1 MQRSIFHRLS
11 SILWVLIVTGVVL
24 LAIYVSVGRTL
35 VSNVGAYKGAI
46 LQELNSRVPF
56 TVDAQGV
63 SGEWHSF
70 TPVIV
75 LSGLRLS
82 VDGSND
88 SPLVLSEGRI
98 GVDVLNSLRT
108 RSLQMTRL
116 ALDELSLRGRL
127 TEQGRFSIEGFDGG
141 GEIGEWLR
149 EFLISVEF
157 VALRRNT
164 LRLTL
169 PDGEI
174 RDLDLSLRLERDGS
188 YRRLEISLNSSK
200 GARIDMLG
208 EGVGSPFEPEVF
220 DGDLYVD
227 ITTGD
232 LGAMQDMLASQ
243 LPGIWAEGALDLE
256 LWLSWDNG
264 EPGLLARVE
273 ATDLVVKGEDDAWQV
288 PFDRVALEAEFI
300 RGGDRWTVF
309 ATDTQLE
316 HDGVVVQLPQVQLD
330 AWGRAL
336 RVRAANLPLEPVSQ
350 LVTGVE
356 ALPAKL
362 VNVFSELQ
370 PRGTLNALQ
379 LSFGDM
385 GKPASDWEVE
395 GRFNDLVVN
404 SWHGAPGVTSG
415 RGYFQILPKGGTVML
430 DSQNLAMDFPGLYSE
445 PLFYHELFGTL
456 YLDWDSELL
465 RLSSDLMTAKGDEG
479 TATVLFGLD
488 IPLVPTDIGLEMELL
503 VGLKNSHPIHRT
515 KYVPDVLSQT
525 LRDWLSASIGEGVIE
540 QGAFLWRGALRRGS
554 GSLRSVQ
561 LAFNLS
567 DTSIDYHPLW
577 PPVKVQTGVVLID
590 DADVSVWANQADLYA
605 SRIGH
610 LSAETWLDAQGQI
623 MLAVDASLQGPAE
636 DGLAVLNDSPINELV
651 KGTFQDWS
659 LSGQLEIDLQ
669 LQMNLSDKAV
679 PPQVEVATRWQQVD
693 MGISPGNLQLRG
705 INGDFSYSSS
715 RGFSSNGL
723 EGLLW
728 DKSFSAAVSQQHTAG
743 VQRYDPA
750 RSLTEVVVTSRV
762 DMADVQGWLELQSL
776 AFATGETDAEVR
788 VQVAPGEAPL
798 LRVETDLVGIDL
810 DLPTPWTKAA
820 EQAQSF
826 QLQLPLGVQGAVMEL
841 RLAPELVVHLDLRDG
856 GLYSGALAINEEPGA
871 LQPGVLRVSGNAA
884 LVQGD
889 QWMEFINTYFA
900 AGWQAASTGGVT
912 AATAAVEED
921 PLVPGRESSA
931 PDPGKSDSGPELEG
945 NGFTIDIADVHTDR
959 LEIWGRTLEDV
970 NFSLRLD
977 QRKWLLQA
985 RTDWVQGEYLQVRG
999 QPVAVLGLTRL
1010 DLDGL
1015 KQLRLETAEDQ
1026 AEGES
1031 RPLELPDMDISIA
1044 RLHQG
1049 ESDWGKLNF
1058 GLRSNGATLM
1068 ARDVSGEIAGLRLGQ
1083 PDAGQ
1088 LLWRQGEDSL
1098 SSLQLGLQFDDFG
1111 KTLGRFGYEEILET
1125 QSGRF
1130 DFDLQWPGAPQAF
1143 SLLQGQG
1150 SVSVAIEQGRFLEA
1164 PSGASGTLKVV
1175 NILNLADIVQRLS
1188 LSHMFESGIPFDS
1201 VEGEVFLHSGAIE
1214 VAGMEVNGPSSF
1226 QFSGV
1231 ADVAR
1236 RSMDGEL
1243 VATLPVANN
1252 LPWVAAFIASLPVAA
1267 GVYVVSK
1274 VLQKQVNRLSSAVY
1288 SVTGS
1293 WDDPQVEFEHI
1304 FDSSGARIASAAAAV
1319 EAERESFLVPD
1330 PNAPLS
1336 PVGAPD
1342 PQDTTPARP

>member
-35 VSNVGAYKGAI
+35 VSNVGAYRGVI

-56 TVDAQGV
+56 TVDALGV

-82 VDGSND
+82 VDGSDD

-98 GVDVLNSLRT
+98 GIDVLNSLRT

-127 TEQGRFSIEGFDGG
+127 TEQGRFSIDGFDGG
-141 GEIGEWLR
+141 SEIGEWLR

-164 LRLTL
+164 LKLTL
-169 PDGEI
+169 PGGEI

-232 LGAMQDMLASQ
+232 LGAVQDMLANQ
-243 LPGIWAEGALDLE
+243 LPGIWADGALDLE

-273 ATDLVVKGEDDAWQV
+273 ASDLVVKGKDDAWQL
-288 PFDRVALEAEFI
+288 PLDRVALEAEL
-300 RGGDRWTVF
+300 RSGGDRWTVF
-309 ATDTQLE
+309 SSDMQVE
-316 HDGVVVQLPQVQLD
+316 HDGVLLQLPRLQLD

-336 RVRAANLPLEPVSQ
+336 RVRAADVSLEPISQ
-350 LVTGVE
+350 LVSGIE
-356 ALPAKL
+356 ALPPKIAGIL
-362 VNVFSELQ
+362 RELL
-370 PRGTLNALQ
+370 PRGTLSAVQ
-379 LSFGDM
+379 LSFGDL

-395 GRFNDLVVN
+395 GRFHDLGVN
-404 SWHGAPGVTSG
+404 SWHGAPGVTAG
-415 RGYFQILPKGGTVML
+415 RGYFQVLPAGGTVML
-430 DSQNLAMDFPGLYSE
+430 DSQNLSMDFPSLYSE
-445 PLFYHELFGTL
+445 PLFYDDIHGTL
-456 YLDWDSELL
+456 HLNWDSELL
-465 RLSSDLMTAKGDEG
+465 RLSSDLITAQGDEG
-479 TATVLFGLD
+479 TASVLFGLQV
-488 IPLVPTDIGLEMELL
+488 PLVHSDIGLEMDLM
-503 VGLKNSHPIHRT
+503 VGLENSHPIHRA
-515 KYVPDVLSQT
+515 KYVPNVLSKT
-525 LRDWLSASIGEGVIE
+525 LRDWLDASIGEGNVE
-540 QGAFLWRGALRRGS
+540 QGGFAWRGALRRGS
-554 GSLRSVQ
+554 GALRSVQ

-567 DTSIDYHPLW
+567 ETSIDYHPQW
-577 PPVKVQTGVVLID
+577 PPVKMHTGVVLID
-590 DADVSVWANQADLYA
+590 DADVSVWANRADLYA

-636 DGLAVLNDSPINELV
+636 NGLAVLNDSPINDLV

-659 LSGQLEIDLQ
+659 LAGQLEIDLQ

-679 PPQVEVATRWQQVD
+679 PPQVKVDTRWEQVD
-693 MGISPGNLQLRG
+693 MGIYPGNLQLRG

-723 EGLLW
+723 QGLLW
-728 DKSFSAAVSQQHTAG
+728 DKPFSAAVSQQHIAG
-743 VQRYDPA
+743 AKRYDPA
-750 RSLTEVVVTSRV
+750 RSLTEIAVITRV
-762 DMADVQGWLELQSL
+762 DMGDVQDWLKLQSL
-776 AFATGETDAEVR
+776 AFATGETAAEVR

-798 LRVETDLVGIDL
+798 LLVETDLLGINL
-810 DLPTPWTKAA
+810 DFPSPWTKAA

-826 QLQLPLGVQGAVMEL
+826 RLQLPLGVQGAAMEL
-841 RLAPELVVHLDLRDG
+841 RLAPELAMHLDLRDG

-871 LQPGVLRVSGNAA
+871 LQPGVLRISGNTA

-900 AGWQAASTGGVT
+900 AGWNAASTGGVT
-912 AATAAVEED
+912 AATATAEDD
-921 PLVPGRESSA
+921 PLAPGREPA
-931 PDPGKSDSGPELEG
+931 GLDPGKAEPEPG
-945 NGFTIDIADVHTDR
+945 GSGFTIDIADVHTDR
-959 LEIWGRTLEDV
+959 LEIWGQTLDDV
-970 NFSLRLD
+970 DFSLRLD
-977 QRKWLLQA
+977 QRKWSLQA

-999 QPVAVLGLTRL
+999 QPVAVLGLKRL

-1015 KQLRLETAEDQ
+1015 KKLRLEPAEVELQ
-1026 AEGES
+1026 GES

-1044 RLHQG
+1044 RLHRG

-1088 LLWRQGEDSL
+1088 LLWRQGADSL
-1098 SSLQLGLQFDDFG
+1098 SSLQLGIQFDDFG

-1125 QSGRF
+1125 ESGRF
-1130 DFDLQWPGAPQAF
+1130 DLDLQWPGAPQAF

-1214 VAGMEVNGPSSF
+1214 VAGMEVKGPSSF

-1293 WDDPQVEFEHI
+1293 WDDPQVKFEHI
-1304 FDSSGARIASAAAAV
+1304 FDSSGARTASAAAAV
-1319 EAERESFLVPD
+1319 EAERDPFLALD
-1330 PNAPLS
+1330 PNMPLS

-1342 PQDTTPARP
+1342 PQDTTPVRP